1 MNGLVKCPSCNKQL
15 CSFIVLNPGAGI
27 AGISSDDSVEI
38 ATDADGQTRIK
49 CPGCLRVLYFD
60 ERFDLKEASESGG

>member
-15 CSFIVLNPGAGI
+15 CSLIVLNPESGV

-49 CPGCLRVLYFD
+49 CPRCMTVSYFD
-60 ERFDLKEASESGG
+60 ESFDLKETSESGD

>member
-1 MNGLVKCPSCNKQL
+1 MNGRLKCPSCNKQL
-15 CSFIVLNPGAGI
+15 CSLIVLNPKTGV

-49 CPGCLRVLYFD
+49 CPGCMRILYFD
-60 ERFDLKEASESGG
+60 ESFDLKETSESGD